1 MIMSGNSETTVRPR
15 PQAQPI
21 ATSPIRRTRPL
32 APWATWSIIGS
43 VILMIGASLLRASWM
58 PPVLP
63 MPRSGPP
70 WEIAQHVPGKYIVAV
85 IWIAGAL
92 GGAGVLA
99 GLGAIRR
106 GERLPLRA
114 LVVTGLVTVAVM
126 TVLPSVGSTDAL
138 DYAVYGHIAALGHS
152 PYVMTPGQYR
162 ALTHIKGVP
171 PGWLDIPSVY
181 GPLATLEQLVAA
193 KLSGTSLAQTVFWLK
208 LVNAFAFGAVAWV
221 ADRLLRSDP
230 AARMRAH
237 LLWTVNPLLLWNLIA
252 AGHLD
257 LPAAAIGLFGL
268 LIIDRWVAMPPL
280 WRALAAGACA
290 GVAIDIKAN
299 YALFLLAI
307 CWALRRDIR
316 HLLIAVGGSL
326 VVLVPSYLLAGWP
339 AIKAPVS
346 RASDVT
352 GYGFYGFYGPFLHH
366 LGFSLV
372 DAGIVAA
379 CLLIPVGWLAI
390 ARLPAG
396 VAGGEA
402 IRAALALGL
411 TWLLLWPD
419 QFAWYSVIIICV
431 LVFYPATRLDWLAIA
446 WLTAL
451 TIADMPGR
459 GLRDTHRYGALPHEL
474 QRQFLEHLAPL
485 VMLVTA
491 IALVVMCING
501 RWQPGARAPVRGPR
515 AGRSP
520 LRGAPVQD

>member
-1 MIMSGNSETTVRPR
+1 MIMSGYNETTVRPQQQTA
-15 PQAQPI
+15 PA
-21 ATSPIRRTRPL
+21 ATGLTRRTRPL
-32 APWATWSIIGS
+32 APWATWSIIS
-43 VILMIGASLLRASWM
+43 SAVLMVGASLLRASWM

-63 MPRSGPP
+63 MPSFGPP
-70 WEIAQHVPGKYIVAV
+70 WEIAQHVPPKYVVAV

-106 GERLPLRA
+106 GERLPLKA
-114 LVVTGLVTVAVM
+114 LVITGLLTVAVL

-138 DYAVYGHIAALGHS
+138 DYAVYGHIAAIGHS

-162 ALTHIKGVP
+162 ALTHVRGVP

-208 LVNAFAFGAVAWV
+208 LVNAFAFGAVALA
-221 ADRLLRSDP
+221 ADRLLRADQ

-252 AGHLD
+252 AGHVD
-257 LPAAAIGLFGL
+257 LLAAAVGLAGL
-268 LIIDRWVAMPPL
+268 LIADRWVLISPS
-280 WRALAAGACA
+280 WRALVAGACA
-290 GVAIDIKAN
+290 GAAIDIKAN

-316 HLLIAVGGSL
+316 RLLIAAGASL
-326 VVLVPSYLLAGWP
+326 IVLVPSYLLAGWP
-339 AIKAPVS
+339 AIRAPVS

-366 LGFSLV
+366 LGFGLA

-379 CLLIPVGWLAI
+379 CLLIPVAWLTI
-390 ARLPAG
+390 TRLPAG
-396 VAGGEA
+396 LEGGEA

-419 QFAWYSVIIICV
+419 QFAWYSVIIICA

-459 GLRDTHRYGALPHEL
+459 GLRDAHRYGTIPHEL
-474 QRQFLEHLAPL
+474 QKQFLQHLAPL

-491 IALVVMCING
+491 IALVVLCING
-501 RWQPGARAPVRGPR
+501 RWRPAATTSVRAPGLRND
-515 AGRSP
+515 P
-520 LRGAPVQD
+520 L